1 MLGLYNLIRLSGDFE
16 HLEKLD
22 FRKLTI
28 LSREAYNRLA
38 LINTKEALENN
49 VDSSKMLN
57 IALED
62 VLFAFTKVKEEEM
75 QLADT
80 LKNTLQ
86 KTREILASNF
96 DQKDLEFISLREE
109 LERLFKKKNL
119 SEVSKEEMESNI
131 IELEKIYDKANE
143 LRRKND
149 LIAEKYENDEKYAR
163 IHKRLMEKDPLTDS
177 ERKLFEVLSQLK
189 EEVDNNIIQNSK
201 ILENESFVD
210 KLISRLVIMEFKKKD
225 IPLDLNKSKRV
236 INLVTKEY
244 MNEYYGK
251 TA

>member
-1 MLGLYNLIRLSGDFE
+1 
-16 HLEKLD
+16 
-22 FRKLTI
+22 
-28 LSREAYNRLA
+28 
-38 LINTKEALENN
+38 
-49 VDSSKMLN
+49 
-57 IALED
+57 
-62 VLFAFTKVKEEEM
+62 
-75 QLADT
+75 
-80 LKNTLQ
+80 
-86 KTREILASNF
+86 
-96 DQKDLEFISLREE
+96 
-109 LERLFKKKNL
+109 
-119 SEVSKEEMESNI
+119 MESNI

-210 KLISRLVIMEFKKKD
+210 KMISRLVIMEFKKKD